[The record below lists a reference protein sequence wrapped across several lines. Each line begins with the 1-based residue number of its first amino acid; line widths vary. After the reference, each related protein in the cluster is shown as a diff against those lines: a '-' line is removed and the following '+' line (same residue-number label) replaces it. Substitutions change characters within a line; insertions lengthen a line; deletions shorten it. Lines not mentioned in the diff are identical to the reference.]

1 MCPLYGIQN
10 WAARCLVTE
19 VRQSLALGHGWQG
32 VCRLRGLGKV
42 FCKNVPPSLL
52 KI

>member
-1 MCPLYGIQN
+1 MRALCGVQN

-32 VCRLRGLGKV
+32 GVQSAGTWEGL
-42 FCKNVPPSLL
+42 L
-52 KI
+52 